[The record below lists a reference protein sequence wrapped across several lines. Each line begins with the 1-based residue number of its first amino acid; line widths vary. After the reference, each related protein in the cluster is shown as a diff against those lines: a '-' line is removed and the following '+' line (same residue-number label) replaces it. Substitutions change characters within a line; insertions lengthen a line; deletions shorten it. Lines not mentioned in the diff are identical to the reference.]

1 MPADEQIRILKMIER
16 GEINAED
23 GARLLEALD
32 AADRRRAPATPPAGS
47 VAGSG
52 RNLRVRVTD
61 TRTGRNKVDV
71 TIPIGLVD
79 VGLRMGARFAPEM
92 EGIDLNQVAALIK
105 QGATGQLVKIEDAA
119 DNEVIE
125 IFVE

>member
-1 MPADEQIRILKMIER
+1 MPAEEQIRILKMIEQ
-16 GEINAED
+16 GEIKAED

-32 AADRRRAPATPPAGS
+32 AADRRRTPATPPAGS

-79 VGLRMGARFAPEM
+79 VGLRMGARFVPEM
-92 EGIDLNQVAALIK
+92 EGIDLHQVAALIK
-105 QGATGQLVKIEDAA
+105 QGNTGQLIKIEDPE
-119 DNEVIE
+119 DNEIIE

>member
-1 MPADEQIRILKMIER
+1 MSAEEQIRILKMIEQ
-16 GEINAED
+16 GEIKAED

-32 AADRRRAPATPPAGS
+32 AADRRRTPATPPSGS
-47 VAGSG
+47 VAGAG
-52 RNLRVRVTD
+52 RSLRVRVTD

-79 VGLRMGARFAPEM
+79 VGLRMGARFTPEM

-105 QGATGQLVKIEDAA
+105 QGATGQLVKIEDAE
-119 DNEVIE
+119 DNEIIE

>member
-1 MPADEQIRILKMIER
+1 MSAEEQIRILKMIEQ
-16 GEINAED
+16 GEIKAED

-32 AADRRRAPATPPAGS
+32 AADRRRTPATPPSGS
-47 VAGSG
+47 VAGAG
-52 RNLRVRVTD
+52 RSLRVRVTD

-79 VGLRMGARFAPEM
+79 VGLRMGARFTPEM
-92 EGIDLNQVAALIK
+92 EGIDLNQVASLIK
-105 QGATGQLVKIEDAA
+105 QGATGQLVKIEDAE
-119 DNEVIE
+119 DNEIIE